1 MIFSKKIT
9 FLNKTI
15 QSVLEH
21 HHFAFKIIDEEMD
34 KLMGYT
40 LPIICL
46 EDIIL
51 EKEMVVEFL
60 ADICLGHMH
69 IR

>member
-1 MIFSKKIT
+1 
-9 FLNKTI
+9 
-15 QSVLEH
+15 
-21 HHFAFKIIDEEMD
+21 MD

-46 EDIIL
+46 EDVIL

-60 ADICLGHMH
+60 ADICLGHLH